1 MKRNVEWKN
10 DTVLKTALEGYSRE
24 NFKRTEMLSFLEK
37 DFPQYAWSL
46 RSLDRRLREFK
57 INRVDKDVSVEQLRN
72 AVQEEL
78 DGPGRL
84 LGYRAMCNKIRQK
97 HQLKVPRRYVHAMM
111 YELDPEG
118 LADRSLVNKRK
129 NRIKGKFTSRGTNW
143 VLSLDGHCKLMG
155 YMKSTFPLAVYG
167 CMDTASRKLLFL
179 RIGAGNSDPRVI
191 GRWYFEYL
199 YESKMI
205 ASMLRLDK
213 GTETGMMATIH
224 AFLRNQHGDMDA
236 LDTVIYGKSTSNQ
249 IERWWRELHERLEKY
264 YKVHLAFLKDQ
275 GHYDPDMDIDRA
287 IGFHCFLL
295 HVTGWPIT
303 DDELKEVA
311 ELSGVLEHEDQY
323 LPVDIENQFKQIIA
337 DPKGIKPND
346 CVDAYLY
353 LKHEYERISE

>member
-46 RSLDRRLREFK
+46 RSLDRRLGEFK

-97 HQLKVPRRYVHAMM
+97 HQLKVPRRYVHA
-111 YELDPEG
+111 
-118 LADRSLVNKRK
+118 
-129 NRIKGKFTSRGTNW
+129 
-143 VLSLDGHCKLMG
+143 
-155 YMKSTFPLAVYG
+155 
-167 CMDTASRKLLFL
+167 
-179 RIGAGNSDPRVI
+179 
-191 GRWYFEYL
+191 
-199 YESKMI
+199 
-205 ASMLRLDK
+205 
-213 GTETGMMATIH
+213 
-224 AFLRNQHGDMDA
+224 
-236 LDTVIYGKSTSNQ
+236 SNQ

-337 DPKGIKPND
+337 DPKGIKPKD